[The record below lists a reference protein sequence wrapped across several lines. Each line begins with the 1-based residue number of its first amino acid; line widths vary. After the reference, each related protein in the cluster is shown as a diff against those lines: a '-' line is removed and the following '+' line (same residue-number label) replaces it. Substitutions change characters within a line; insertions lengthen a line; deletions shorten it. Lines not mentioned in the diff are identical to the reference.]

1 MADDQVSAW
10 LRSAGLSRFSPRFAA
25 AKIDTSEFLGLVPSA
40 LDGLGLESPADRK
53 RLSDLISELRRV
65 RRLPPL
71 ASQTP
76 ARHTTS
82 GLLHSGSSTNS
93 RSDSGPPATYSSPPS
108 ALPSPSTAP
117 LFTPSP
123 PSHVTGTS
131 TQSVP
136 NVRVCVRKRPLSS
149 KEVGSGD
156 RDIISTS
163 SSETL
168 FVHEVKNRLDLS
180 KYVESHEFSF
190 DAVFGEK
197 HTNMEVYVGTARP
210 LVDAFFEGSR
220 CTCFAYGQ
228 TGTGKTYTM
237 EGRQGNPG
245 LYLLAVNDVFH
256 RLRNNPTLHVSISFF
271 EIYGSR
277 LHDLLNNRA
286 KLESR
291 EDSQCEVRIVG
302 LTECRCSS
310 ADEVLDLIDRAAAS
324 RSTGVTGA
332 NDDSSRSHAV
342 FQLELRRHRTRPP
355 DLSLRVGGDVDSAV
369 SEYVEV
375 GRLSFIDLAGSERG
389 NDTSNSNRLTRL
401 EGAEI
406 NKSLLALKECIRAMD
421 QRKDHT
427 PFRGSKLTQVLKA
440 SFTGKSNCQTVMI
453 ANVSPASMNVEH
465 TLNTL
470 RYSQR
475 VKEMKSTNSDQ
486 TSNTTAYTY
495 GVPVPPSR
503 PASLR
508 SASSGPTGCPDQQQD
523 PVPSTYESSITN
535 IHSPENLPLTS
546 DPEHSIRPLKPD
558 GEPASSRLTAV
569 NALLQE
575 RRRSVSVQQTVS
587 RKEQL
592 SLAPASSRDTSLEH
606 GADDNSADSVDRL
619 GDRVSTDPRSGRS
632 LRRLGPMSRSMIPTP
647 RISSGRRATLLYKD
661 DATLPSAN
669 VPPMAHIGRSRGRS
683 SLMPANDAVSSST
696 TTDFNAIA
704 DNTSVPAASHHR
716 GRRGL
721 DTDGQ
726 IDLTDD
732 ETRPNNFPHE
742 LSNIANPRTRGPD
755 LVRFNTLPSSVQR
768 TSRSKSGAPFKL
780 GGIAGDTSGIANGVD
795 GSLEEK
801 LEDEDV
807 LFRQARAKKSPRKGN
822 RVPFGSRNRRPE
834 VIHPPKVQER
844 RYFDEADYEE
854 DEVRDFKVDERGSLE
869 SEAAGGL
876 SDEALHV
883 ISLHKEKAEELTKLM
898 REGIELMRAVED
910 GRVAPAS
917 YATKLELN
925 LALSMDVIHT
935 LKTHV
940 ASLGAQER

>member
-1 MADDQVSAW
+1 
-10 LRSAGLSRFSPRFAA
+10 
-25 AKIDTSEFLGLVPSA
+25 
-40 LDGLGLESPADRK
+40 
-53 RLSDLISELRRV
+53 
-65 RRLPPL
+65 
-71 ASQTP
+71 
-76 ARHTTS
+76 
-82 GLLHSGSSTNS
+82 
-93 RSDSGPPATYSSPPS
+93 
-108 ALPSPSTAP
+108 
-117 LFTPSP
+117 
-123 PSHVTGTS
+123 
-131 TQSVP
+131 
-136 NVRVCVRKRPLSS
+136 VRKRPLSS

-256 RLRNNPTLHVSISFF
+256 RLRDNPTLHVSISFF

-302 LTECRCSS
+302 LTECHCSS

-355 DLSLRVGGDVDSAV
+355 DLSLRAGGDGDSGV

-440 SFTGKSNCQTVMI
+440 SFTGKANCQTVMI

-503 PASLR
+503 PGSLR
-508 SASSGPTGCPDQQQD
+508 SASSGPTGCHDQQQD

-546 DPEHSIRPLKPD
+546 DPERSIRPLKPD
-558 GEPASSRLTAV
+558 GEPGSSRLTAV

-606 GADDNSADSVDRL
+606 GADDNSADPVDRL

-661 DATLPSAN
+661 DAALPSAN

-704 DNTSVPAASHHR
+704 DNTSVPAALHHR

-726 IDLTDD
+726 IDSTDD

-768 TSRSKSGAPFKL
+768 TSRSKSGVPFKL

-801 LEDEDV
+801 LDDEDV

-834 VIHPPKVQER
+834 VIHPPQVQER
-844 RYFDEADYEE
+844 RYFDEADDEE

-869 SEAAGGL
+869 SEVTGGL

-883 ISLHKEKAEELTKLM
+883 ISLHKAKAEELTKLM

>member
-25 AKIDTSEFLGLVPSA
+25 AKIDTPEFLGLVPSA
-40 LDGLGLESPADRK
+40 LDSLGLESPADRK

-71 ASQTP
+71 VSQTP
-76 ARHTTS
+76 ARQATS
-82 GLLHSGSSTNS
+82 GLLQSGSSANS
-93 RSDSGPPATYSSPPS
+93 RSDSGAPATYSSPPS

-123 PSHVTGTS
+123 PSFVSGTS
-131 TQSVP
+131 TQSIP

-163 SSETL
+163 SSEAL

-197 HTNMEVYVGTARP
+197 HTNMEVYLGTARP
-210 LVDAFFEGSR
+210 LVDALFQGSR

-237 EGRQGNPG
+237 EGSHGNPG
-245 LYLLAVNDVFH
+245 LYLLAVNDVFR
-256 RLRNNPTLHVSISFF
+256 RLRDDPALHVSISFF

-342 FQLELRRHRTRPP
+342 FQLELRRHRRRPP
-355 DLSLRVGGDVDSAV
+355 DVSLRVGGEGDSSV
-369 SEYVEV
+369 ISEYVEV

-440 SFTGKSNCQTVMI
+440 SFTGKANCQTVMI

-475 VKEMKSTNSDQ
+475 VKEMKSVNSDQ
-486 TSNTTAYTY
+486 PSSNTPAYTY
-495 GVPVPPSR
+495 GVPPSR
-503 PASLR
+503 PGSLR
-508 SASSGPTGCPDQQQD
+508 SASSGPAGRSAQQQD
-523 PVPSTYESSITN
+523 LLPSYESSITS

-546 DPEHSIRPLKPD
+546 DPELPVRPLVAD
-558 GEPASSRLTAV
+558 GEHTSSRLIAV
-569 NALLQE
+569 NSLMQE
-575 RRRSVSVQQTVS
+575 RRRSVSVQQSVP

-592 SLAPASSRDTSLEH
+592 SLAPSNSKNTTLKND
-606 GADDNSADSVDRL
+606 ADDSSTDRSDRL
-619 GDRVSTDPRSGRS
+619 GDRVPADPRSSRS

-647 RISSGRRATLLYKD
+647 RVSSGRRATLSYKD
-661 DATLPSAN
+661 DAALLPADI
-669 VPPMAHIGRSRGRS
+669 PPMARTGRSRERS
-683 SLMPANDAVSSST
+683 SLVPTNDAVSFSGT
-696 TTDFNAIA
+696 TSFNSIA
-704 DNTSVPAASHHR
+704 DNKNVPPALPHR
-716 GRRGL
+716 GRHGH
-721 DTDGQ
+721 DPDGQ
-726 IDLTDD
+726 IDLSDD
-732 ETRPNNFPHE
+732 KTHPNDFPHE
-742 LSNIANPRTRGPD
+742 LSDLAHPRPRGPD
-755 LVRFNTLPSSVQR
+755 LVRFNTLPSSVHRASR
-768 TSRSKSGAPFKL
+768 TKSGAHFKL
-780 GGIAGDTSGIANGVD
+780 GAIEGDISGKVQGVD
-795 GSLEEK
+795 DTLEEK

-807 LFRQARAKKSPRKGN
+807 LFHQARAKKSPRKGN
-822 RVPFGSRNRRPE
+822 RMPFGSRNRRPE
-834 VIHPPKVQER
+834 FVPPPQVQVR
-844 RYFDEADYEE
+844 GQCNEADYEE
-854 DEVRDFKVDERGSLE
+854 DSVDGYEVDERESLA
-869 SEAAGGL
+869 SEATGGL
-876 SDEALHV
+876 SDEAQHV